1 METDDDTTTS
11 PRARVALVDDHAL
24 FRSGLRE
31 LLEEH
36 GFEVVGEAGDGQDGI
51 RLAAETAPD
60 VVVMDLNM
68 PGMSGVEATR
78 RICET
83 SPSARV
89 LMLTVSP
96 DDDDINEA
104 VLAGA
109 CGYLLKDAAIDNV
122 VAGVAAAARGESQ
135 LSPRVATRLLERV
148 RDRSGVLPSDV
159 RPELTDREREVLGL
173 IAAGKDNTEIAAELF
188 ISAQTV
194 KNHVSNILAKLQVE
208 NRIQA
213 AVLAVRRE
221 LLYRLA

>member
-1 METDDDTTTS
+1 MDDDATTA

-36 GFEVVGEAGDGQDGI
+36 GFEVVGEAGDGQDGV

-60 VVVMDLNM
+60 VIVMDLNM

-78 RICET
+78 RICAT
-83 SPSARV
+83 SPTTRV
-89 LMLTVSP
+89 LILTVSP
-96 DDDDINEA
+96 DDDDIKDA

-109 CGYLLKDAAIDNV
+109 CGYVLKDAEIDNV

-148 RDRSGVLPSDV
+148 RDHSGVLPSDV

-213 AVLAVRRE
+213 AVFAVRRE
-221 LLYRLA
+221 LL

>member
-1 METDDDTTTS
+1 MGADTTTG
-11 PRARVALVDDHAL
+11 PRARVALVDDHAV

-36 GFEVVGEAGDGQDGI
+36 GFEVVGEAGDGQDGV

-60 VVVMDLNM
+60 VIVMDLNM

-83 SPSARV
+83 SPTARV

-96 DDDDINEA
+96 DDDDIKEA

-109 CGYLLKDAAIDNV
+109 CGYLLKDAEIDSV

-148 RDRSGVLPSDV
+148 RDRGVLPSDV

-173 IAAGKDNTEIAAELF
+173 IAAGKDNTEIAAQLF
-188 ISAQTV
+188 ISSQTV

-213 AVLAVRRE
+213 AVLAVRRD
-221 LLYRLA
+221 LI